1 VTAPGGA
8 EGVREQ
14 HTEVA
19 GGVIRSWS
27 GGDGPPVVVLH
38 HSFGNPGWLPF
49 HRELSERCTVV
60 APDLPGFGGSAQPAW
75 ARHPRDL
82 ALLMAWWLRAQEF
95 GRVTLVG
102 CGFGGWVAAELSTMS
117 PELLAGLVLVAP
129 AGLLPKD
136 GRILD
141 QVLVSHS
148 EYVRAAFED
157 QKAFE
162 AVYGADLTDDL
173 LLSWDMNREM
183 TTRVAW
189 KPYMYN
195 RRLPPLLAHVH
206 VPALVVA
213 AQSDRI
219 MPRSC
224 AEQYAALMPQARLE
238 IVPNCGHAVDM
249 EQPSVLAGLV
259 AGHLPG
265 AS

>member
-1 VTAPGGA
+1 
-8 EGVREQ
+8 
-14 HTEVA
+14 
-19 GGVIRSWS
+19 
-27 GGDGPPVVVLH
+27 
-38 HSFGNPGWLPF
+38 
-49 HRELSERCTVV
+49 
-60 APDLPGFGGSAQPAW
+60 
-75 ARHPRDL
+75 
-82 ALLMAWWLRAQEF
+82 
-95 GRVTLVG
+95 
-102 CGFGGWVAAELSTMS
+102 MS

-129 AGLLPKD
+129 AGLLPKE

-157 QKAFE
+157 QKAYE

-206 VPALVVA
+206 LPALVVA

-265 AS
+265 AP